1 MPDLSTLVLFS
12 GAALALLLIP
22 GPAVL
27 YIVARSASQGRRA
40 GLISVAGIHV
50 GTLAHIAA
58 AVLGLS
64 AIVLASATAF
74 TVVKYAGATYLVY
87 LGIAAIRRRGGFV
100 DPTGAANSRSS
111 RSPRRIFTDAVVLN
125 ILNPKN
131 AVFFLAF
138 VPQFVDVEA
147 GNAGAQVVALG
158 LLFIALGVVTDGVYA
173 VVGGWLGGHLR
184 RSDLVARRSETT
196 AGTIYIGLGITTA
209 FAGRPN

>member
-1 MPDLSTLVLFS
+1 MPDVSTLMLFS

-74 TVVKYAGATYLVY
+74 TVVKYAGAAYLVF
-87 LGIAAIRRRGGFV
+87 LGISAIRRRGGFV
-100 DPTGAANSRSS
+100 EPAGEANPRS

-125 ILNPKN
+125 ILNPKT

-138 VPQFVDVEA
+138 VPQFVDVDA
-147 GNAGAQVVALG
+147 GNAGTQVVALG
-158 LLFIALGVVTDGVYA
+158 LLFIALGVVTDGIYA

-184 RSDLVARRSETT
+184 RSALVARRSETT
-196 AGTIYIGLGITTA
+196 AGAIYVGLGITTA
-209 FAGRPN
+209 LAGRPS